1 MAKGSVS
8 SRSYF
13 EPLFRFCSSESQ
25 TLWIILIH
33 AVGVGFLS
41 LTLPVAVQSLVNTVA
56 FGTVLQ
62 PVVVLTLIVFI
73 CLSASTAFKL
83 LQTLASEMLQRRI
96 FVRFSLLI
104 ASRLPNLG
112 LQTRRAHNVQE
123 TVNRFFDIFLVQK
136 ALAFLLLE
144 GVALV
149 LQTTLG
155 LVLLAFYHPFLLVF
169 GLLLF
174 GSLAFICLVVGR
186 GAIQT
191 AVDESSAKYAM
202 AAWLE
207 EMTRVPLSLS
217 SKAGN
222 NQALQ
227 RADAMASLWLDARET
242 HFKKIFAQ
250 TFGTLVLQVVS
261 SCVLLGF
268 GGWLVIRKE
277 LSLGQL
283 VAAELI
289 VTGVLYSIAKMGKQ
303 FESFYDVVAGLNKLE
318 NILDIPVENR
328 QGRELQN
335 GDQAWKIELK
345 NVSVSD
351 LESQRQLKSVQ
362 LVISPGTKVL
372 IRGASG
378 SGKSLLAGLLFG
390 ALQPDAGEVLV
401 QGQDLRYIAG
411 KEISS
416 RGRLVQDLELIEGT
430 IEENLLLGVE
440 GASLLEINQAM
451 DAVGLTQPVA
461 ALNAGLKTR
470 MSSRGNP
477 LTLSQ
482 SRRLM
487 LARAILSKPRLLI
500 LDKNSDWLQSPSQG
514 VPPEQLLQR
523 LFKALGSCSVV
534 VFAEPDFTA
543 QPVISVFDALY
554 DLAEGGLR
562 RA

>member
-222 NQALQ
+222 TQALQ

-335 GDQAWKIELK
+335 GDQAWRIELK

-451 DAVGLTQPVA
+451 DAVGLTQTVA

-514 VPPEQLLQR
+514 VSPEQLLQR